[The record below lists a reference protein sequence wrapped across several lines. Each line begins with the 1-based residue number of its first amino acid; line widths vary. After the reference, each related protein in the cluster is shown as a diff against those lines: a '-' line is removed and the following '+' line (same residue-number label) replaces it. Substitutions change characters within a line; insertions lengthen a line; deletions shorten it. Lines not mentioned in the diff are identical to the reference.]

1 MSDFLESINDLLG
14 ITDVQFVILLTILS
28 FVVTWPV
35 GRYVTRKFSFAN
47 LVESG
52 EGIGSYCNVVGI
64 LYAIVMGYVLVNVYE
79 SYSAADM
86 AVENES
92 ALIIDILRDAEGLP
106 PRDGMALRVALL
118 RYVES
123 VTQKE
128 WPHMVKFSNAHPETF
143 EHVMNIYQIMRSIR
157 CENDEQRIFL
167 SEILS
172 RLNDFSSTRHQ
183 RLVASGARVP
193 NMLWGMI
200 IIVGLVTL
208 SLCLFFPVEN
218 DRLRVYFLASTAS
231 VMTFTTM
238 LIYVMD
244 RPYSGT
250 LGIQPDSIIGIIENL
265 KAKGIERFIIANELD
280 PNHPEQIESFRK
292 LIDSIAP
299 GIQKSGGLRQR
310 MIPPPLPK

>member
-1 MSDFLESINDLLG
+1 MSDFLEIINDFLG
-14 ITDVQFVILLTILS
+14 ISDVQFVALLTVLA
-28 FVVTWPV
+28 FFVTWPV
-35 GRYVTRKFSFAN
+35 GRFVARRYPFAS
-47 LVESG
+47 LEISG

-86 AVENES
+86 AVETES
-92 ALIIDILRDAEGLP
+92 ALLIDILRDAEGLP
-106 PRDGMALRVALL
+106 PKDGIAMRLATL
-118 RYVES
+118 RYIES
-123 VTQKE
+123 VTQEE
-128 WPHMVKFSNAHPETF
+128 WPHMVKFANAHPKTF
-143 EHVMNIYQIMRSIR
+143 DRFSDLYHLMRAIK
-157 CENDEQRIFL
+157 CESEEQRIFM

-172 RLNDFSSTRHQ
+172 RLNDLSTTRHQ
-183 RLVASGARVP
+183 RLVASGSRVP

-208 SLCLFFPVEN
+208 NLCFFFPVEN
-218 DRLRVYFLASTAS
+218 PRLRSYLLSCTAA

-250 LGIQPDSIIGIIENL
+250 IGIRPDSIVGIIDNLKSKGIDALFRNNALEPGDLKEIEKFENL
-265 KAKGIERFIIANELD
+265 ME
-280 PNHPEQIESFRK
+280 
-292 LIDSIAP
+292 SIAP
-299 GIQKSGGLRQR
+299 GLPSHGNRPR